1 LSFLIYYKYYS
12 KFFYYNIPKK
22 LIFNMIKNY
31 VNRNLFVNR
40 ACTVKEY
47 SYIENIN
54 NKYKDSMEDG

>member
-1 LSFLIYYKYYS
+1 
-12 KFFYYNIPKK
+12 
-22 LIFNMIKNY
+22 MIKNY